1 VRLHGEGRAGR
12 GVTEKA
18 DGRQDTGGGLLCGTH
33 GELEAARV
41 VARLLGA
48 VCEHGEDRVRVALEA
63 AISQHPIEMLD
74 LPAHRPKIDNVAV
87 PDALAA
93 YVVEAGRA
101 SDYDHLPLAD
111 GAVHE

>member
-1 VRLHGEGRAGR
+1 LIAELGAPWSGLW
-12 GVTEKA
+12 K
-18 DGRQDTGGGLLCGTH
+18 LLCGTH

-41 VARLLGA
+41 LARLLGA
-48 VCEHGEDRVRVALEA
+48 VCEHGEDRVRLALEA
-63 AISQHPIEMLD
+63 AIEQHRSEAPDLAAAEPRIE
-74 LPAHRPKIDNVAV
+74 NVAV

-101 SDYDHLPLAD
+101 SDYDHLLAA

>member
-1 VRLHGEGRAGR
+1 VRQVAPELIAELGAPWSGLWR
-12 GVTEKA
+12 
-18 DGRQDTGGGLLCGTH
+18 LLCGTH

-48 VCEHGEDRVRVALEA
+48 VCEHGEDRVRMALEA
-63 AISQHPIEMLD
+63 AISQHRLDVLD
-74 LPAHRPKIDNVAV
+74 LPAPGPKLENVAV
-87 PDALAA
+87 PNALAA

-101 SDYDHLPLAD
+101 SDYDHLLFAD